1 MSSKIQHHN
10 LTLKNLE
17 KCTATNKS
25 VNELEILETS
35 SSTSNSNKENF
46 TTNKKTKKTSQQNTN
61 TTHTNAKNQSVSGS
75 KKIEFAP
82 KTSGS
87 NINTNGK
94 SLTNK
99 IKNKYKNISKK
110 ENRLTQTRSIK
121 TSNISSKRFID
132 AHLNR
137 QSASPS
143 SQATASDTIINQIN
157 FNIASL
163 KKPNSLNLS
172 LIRDELTASSQQQE
186 TGITTTNR
194 DKELRN
200 STNLSLRNTRQQRQS
215 KVALVSNPQNE
226 PQPTITALK
235 RLNGQNG
242 DSTIDILNKRRK
254 LTDINL
260 VKNESYKANNAVA
273 SPSIPITP
281 TSESRTRFSQ
291 RINNTSK

>member
-1 MSSKIQHHN
+1 MSSKSQHQN
-10 LTLKNLE
+10 LSLKNLE

-46 TTNKKTKKTSQQNTN
+46 TTNKKTKKNPQPNTN
-61 TTHTNAKNQSVSGS
+61 TTHINAKNQSISGS
-75 KKIEFAP
+75 KKMEFAP
-82 KTSGS
+82 KPSGS

-121 TSNISSKRFID
+121 TSNISSKRSID
-132 AHLNR
+132 AHLSR

-186 TGITTTNR
+186 TGITTNT

-200 STNLSLRNTRQQRQS
+200 STNLGLRTTRQQRQT
-215 KVALVSNPQNE
+215 KLALGSNPKNE

-242 DSTIDILNKRRK
+242 DSAIDILNKRRK

-260 VKNESYKANNAVA
+260 VKNESYKANNVVA
-273 SPSIPITP
+273 SLSIPITP